1 LPWLSGNLWLL
12 SLFLLVFF
20 VPFNVLEAM
29 LPTLTT
35 RLAPAHAKGTAIGLY
50 STIQFFGTFLGA
62 VAGGILYKHW
72 GASGVVVLDAVLLA
86 IWLILAFGMRVPPVA
101 ALK

>member
-1 LPWLSGNLWLL
+1 
-12 SLFLLVFF
+12 
-20 VPFNVLEAM
+20 M

-62 VAGGILYKHW
+62 AAGGALYKHW
-72 GASGVVVLDAVLLA
+72 GAAGIIALDAVLLA
-86 IWLILAFGMRVPPVA
+86 IWLILALGMRVPPVA
-101 ALK
+101 ART

>member
-1 LPWLSGNLWLL
+1 
-12 SLFLLVFF
+12 
-20 VPFNVLEAM
+20 M

-62 VAGGILYKHW
+62 SVGGVLYKTW
-72 GASGVVVLDAVLLA
+72 GPVAVIGFDAVLLA
-86 IWLILAFGMRVPPVA
+86 IWLILALGMRVPPVKRA
-101 ALK
+101 

>member
-1 LPWLSGNLWLL
+1 
-12 SLFLLVFF
+12 
-20 VPFNVLEAM
+20 M

-62 VAGGILYKHW
+62 SAGG
-72 GASGVVVLDAVLLA
+72 
-86 IWLILAFGMRVPPVA
+86 VA
-101 ALK
+101 L